1 MKYDEIF
8 CGHKMFLRNWR
19 KRVKLLRP
27 PRGDFNETTTKI
39 AESLGYTI
47 VHWSNNSNDWKNPGV
62 NKIISTVSSNLKGGD
77 IVLLHASD
85 SALQTN
91 KALPLL
97 LQKLKSDGYEQ
108 TSVSQL
114 ISNTSTKSEDI
125 K

>member
-1 MKYDEIF
+1 MVEISSYY
-8 CGHKMFLRNWR
+8 M
-19 KRVKLLRP
+19 LLILP
-27 PRGDFNETTTKI
+27 FKAT
-39 AESLGYTI
+39 
-47 VHWSNNSNDWKNPGV
+47 
-62 NKIISTVSSNLKGGD
+62 
-77 IVLLHASD
+77 
-85 SALQTN
+85 